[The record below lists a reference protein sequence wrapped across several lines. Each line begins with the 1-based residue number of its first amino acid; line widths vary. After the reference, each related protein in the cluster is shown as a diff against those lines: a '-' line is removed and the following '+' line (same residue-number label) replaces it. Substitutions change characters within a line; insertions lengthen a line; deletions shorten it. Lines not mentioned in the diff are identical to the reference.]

1 MLTHVYPSTT
11 KPSLERR
18 QTRMAEIQMLKDLS
32 TGLDHFKRSLDSFIE
47 DCRENILPASRHQG
61 LASLPDEILLQ
72 IFERLLDQLL
82 DDHPIDGS
90 FDASRK
96 LIRRLSL
103 VSKRFRENLL
113 AFSEVWTY
121 LDLEC
126 CGPETIDLF
135 IHRSKHRPLR
145 VHFLL
150 TFEAL
155 ESLRAAA
162 SHSDR
167 WELFVARLPM
177 YDRIDVSQLPSL
189 SFPGVKRLVVWGW
202 IGEDFPWATPGWSF
216 PNVESVEVGD
226 GIPNPQLFQYGSLRS
241 FTFVAATCPEI
252 MSVDFSGAF
261 LAALVTPLGHAI
273 SLRELH
279 LDLYF
284 DSYDPEVEEFLLELE
299 LPNVE
304 IFSISNRMSLLE
316 PEYTGDESGERI
328 RNEDYFCRIIRTF
341 KFPKLRDFRVA
352 LTFRG
357 DEFCPYSW
365 FRDSGIPESVTS
377 VTFEVRQHG
386 ESPATGK
393 RTLDLSSF
401 LLYFPS
407 LRRLS
412 VDVCD
417 MEVSAPTDWYCVSFK
432 KAPALE
438 SLQIRDMGKGRMRIH
453 ELLRDLYYKRV
464 PLKTVDICSPYAF
477 DVPALEKLVP
487 PAKIHTRL
495 NDKEMKQD

>member
-1 MLTHVYPSTT
+1 M
-11 KPSLERR
+11 
-18 QTRMAEIQMLKDLS
+18 
-32 TGLDHFKRSLDSFIE
+32 
-47 DCRENILPASRHQG
+47 
-61 LASLPDEILLQ
+61 
-72 IFERLLDQLL
+72 
-82 DDHPIDGS
+82 
-90 FDASRK
+90 
-96 LIRRLSL
+96 
-103 VSKRFRENLL
+103 
-113 AFSEVWTY
+113 
-121 LDLEC
+121 
-126 CGPETIDLF
+126 
-135 IHRSKHRPLR
+135 
-145 VHFLL
+145 
-150 TFEAL
+150 
-155 ESLRAAA
+155 
-162 SHSDR
+162 
-167 WELFVARLPM
+167 
-177 YDRIDVSQLPSL
+177 
-189 SFPGVKRLVVWGW
+189 VWGW

-252 MSVDFSGAF
+252 MLVDFSGAF

-304 IFSISNRMSLLE
+304 IFSISNRTSLLV
-316 PEYTGDESGERI
+316 PEYTGHESGERI

-341 KFPKLRDFRVA
+341 KLPRLRDFRVA

-377 VTFEVRQHG
+377 VTFEVRQRG
-386 ESPATGK
+386 DSPATGK
-393 RTLDLSSF
+393 RTLDLGSF

-407 LRRLS
+407 LRSLS

-417 MEVSAPTDWYCVSFK
+417 MEVSVPTDWCCVKFK

-438 SLQIRDMGKGRMRIH
+438 SLQIRDMGKGRMRIQ
-453 ELLRDLYYKRV
+453 ELLRNLDDKRV